1 MTCVPEKVDL
11 FQLNVEVWCDCGQ
24 GAEEQEGLLG
34 AGQGFRAGGCSMGGG
49 GGAQGR
55 AAGRGSRSHR
65 VWQSFLRM
73 SAQQLPHGIPSKPGW
88 VLWHRGE
95 WDCSTVLCAHG
106 PRLLHRPPARGRLGC
121 FHGLARVNTAAA
133 NAGVHVSVEL

>member
-49 GGAQGR
+49 GGAQGEGENR
-55 AAGRGSRSHR
+55 GHRSQAGRPAGTTSQSVKPIRSNQLDPLLQE
-65 VWQSFLRM
+65 VLLAWWAVSLR
-73 SAQQLPHGIPSKPGW
+73 ISK
-88 VLWHRGE
+88 
-95 WDCSTVLCAHG
+95 
-106 PRLLHRPPARGRLGC
+106 
-121 FHGLARVNTAAA
+121 
-133 NAGVHVSVEL
+133 